1 MESVINRVS
10 MVGSVLG
17 SDPESLAR
25 ARQGDEAA
33 VAELIKNHR
42 RRLIRIAG
50 NMLHDRHEA
59 EDVAQ
64 ETFLKAF
71 RVIGALRDDRAFSS
85 YLYKICV
92 RLCMD
97 RMRSR
102 RAAPAVVDK
111 VQPSDAQGV
120 EAKVL
125 VERLL
130 QTLSPDLRMTLVLRE
145 LEQMSY
151 AEVSKVMGVPLGTV
165 RSRLHAARER
175 LRAIWREEMAG

>member
-1 MESVINRVS
+1 MESVFERASLTGQVAVPES
-10 MVGSVLG
+10 
-17 SDPESLAR
+17 ESLAR
-25 ARQGDEAA
+25 ARRGDESA
-33 VAELIKNHR
+33 VTALVKSHR
-42 RRLIRIAG
+42 QRLIRIAG

-71 RVIGALRDDRAFSS
+71 KVIGALRDDRAFAS

-97 RMRSR
+97 RLRTR
-102 RAAPAVVDK
+102 RAAPAFVDK
-111 VQPSDAQGV
+111 AQASDAQSV
-120 EAKVL
+120 EARVL

-130 QTLSPDLRMTLVLRE
+130 QSLSPDLRMTLILRE

-151 AEVSKVMGVPLGTV
+151 SEVSQAMNVPLGTV

-175 LRAIWREEMAG
+175 LRAVWREEMAL